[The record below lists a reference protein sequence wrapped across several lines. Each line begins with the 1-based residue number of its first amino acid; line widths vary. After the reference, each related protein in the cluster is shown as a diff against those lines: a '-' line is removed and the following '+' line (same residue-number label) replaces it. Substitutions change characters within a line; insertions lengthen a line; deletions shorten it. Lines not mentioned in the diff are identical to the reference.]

1 MMNSKII
8 KSLTKEARTFT
19 KSVIRKPTKADQAI
33 ILSAMLRGA
42 TIALRPEVTLDLESL
57 MKDLDPGEMRV
68 L

>member
-1 MMNSKII
+1 MLDSKII
-8 KSLTKEARTFT
+8 KSLTKEALAFT

-42 TIALRPEVTLDLESL
+42 TIALRSEVTLDLESL